1 MFVYASL
8 SPEEQEAVK
17 ALRYAIKV
25 EQNGLITYIKLA
37 RKTKDITGKNM
48 LIGLARDEF
57 YHMITLEKQLE
68 SIVENHRWIKVDI
81 EESEIEKLV
90 PKISE
95 YIGRI
100 KGERALSEEDA
111 LQVALSQEKQS
122 IDFYKEQYEKAQTP
136 EAKEMFRR
144 LIEMEESHY
153 NLVLAQLDYIKKTGF
168 WFGIPEFTTTTKEIS
183 EKFYHFLRGAEI
195 LGGYEIS

>member
-8 SPEEQEAVK
+8 SPEEQDAVK

-153 NLVLAQLDYIKKTGF
+153 NLILAQLDYIKKTGF
-168 WFGIPEFTTTTKEIS
+168 WFGIPEFTMEHT
-183 EKFYHFLRGAEI
+183 
-195 LGGYEIS
+195 